1 MEMYKRI
8 FVIVLDSLG
17 IGAMPDAA
25 RFADEGADTFGHILE
40 KTKTLNIP
48 NLRRLGFLNL
58 KCDGDMKG
66 VESPEGRF
74 MRMREASNGKDTM
87 TGHWEMMGI
96 KTEKPFRT
104 FTEHGFP
111 AELIKELE
119 KQCGKKVI
127 GNKSASGTEIIEELG
142 EEEIRTGSMIV
153 YTSADSVMQICGNE
167 ETFDL
172 EELYRCC
179 ETARRITMKDE
190 WRVGR
195 VIARPYI
202 GMKKGEFKRTS
213 NRRDYALKPPAP
225 TVLNALKDA
234 GNDVIGVGKIH
245 DIFCGEGITKTYH
258 SESSVHGMEQTI
270 DVCKEEF
277 TGLCFV
283 NLVDFDAL
291 WGHRR
296 NVEGY
301 GKEIEKFDEKLGV
314 LLECLSQDDLLILT
328 ADHGNDPTYKGT
340 DHTREYVPFLA
351 YSKRMQAGGPLP
363 EAETFAV
370 IGATVAENFGVDM
383 PKGTIGY
390 SVLSRLQQ

>member
-58 KCDGDMKG
+58 KCGGDMKG

-270 DVCKEEF
+270 DLCKEEF

-314 LLECLSQDDLLILT
+314 LLECLLQDDLLILT

>member
-1 MEMYKRI
+1 MGAYKRI

-25 RFADEGADTFGHILE
+25 RFADEGAGTFGHILE

-58 KCDGDMKG
+58 KCGGDMKG

-111 AELIKELE
+111 AELIEELE

-142 EEEIRTGSMIV
+142 EEEIRTGAMIV

-179 ETARRITMKDE
+179 ETARQITMKDE

-245 DIFCGEGITKTYH
+245 DIFCGEGITKAYH

-270 DVCKEEF
+270 GVCKEEF

>member
-1 MEMYKRI
+1 
-8 FVIVLDSLG
+8 
-17 IGAMPDAA
+17 
-25 RFADEGADTFGHILE
+25 
-40 KTKTLNIP
+40 
-48 NLRRLGFLNL
+48 
-58 KCDGDMKG
+58 
-66 VESPEGRF
+66 
-74 MRMREASNGKDTM
+74 
-87 TGHWEMMGI
+87 
-96 KTEKPFRT
+96 
-104 FTEHGFP
+104 
-111 AELIKELE
+111 
-119 KQCGKKVI
+119 
-127 GNKSASGTEIIEELG
+127 
-142 EEEIRTGSMIV
+142 
-153 YTSADSVMQICGNE
+153 
-167 ETFDL
+167 
-172 EELYRCC
+172 
-179 ETARRITMKDE
+179 MKDE

-340 DHTREYVPFLA
+340 DHTREQVPFIA
-351 YSKRMQAGGPLP
+351 YSPSDTESGKLDTSD
-363 EAETFAV
+363 TFAV
-370 IGATVAENFGVDM
+370 IGATIADNFGVKM
-383 PKGTIGY
+383 PEGTIGT
-390 SVLSRLQQ
+390 SILDQIK